1 MPWFKMCKR
10 GAIMAR
16 HFSFIWETSYTTLA
30 KPSINTTNSTNPTA
44 STTAPFSPFPATMT
58 VWRTARH
65 RALHRSPRWRLSSR
79 ISAQLLPALRRM
91 HGV

>member
-30 KPSINTTNSTNPTA
+30 K
-44 STTAPFSPFPATMT
+44 
-58 VWRTARH
+58 
-65 RALHRSPRWRLSSR
+65 
-79 ISAQLLPALRRM
+79 ISAQLLPALSRM
-91 HGV
+91 PPPSHGV